1 MPSPACGC
9 RAHRRPSWFHSLPW
23 LALGVALLV
32 GFRAWQ
38 APLDDTLRVRMLE
51 IVDEHGVVRAR
62 LGARLPD
69 AVLDGKRVV
78 RGEEVAGL
86 LLYDGRGGERG
97 GYVTFEP
104 SGNVGLTL
112 DHERN
117 QAALFVAG
125 RDEGVALK
133 LWTGPDSIELRS
145 DGDGSR
151 WTVAEDGVVALQ
163 EPPVRPGAD
172 VCAEYRAALEKLTRE
187 EVLRACRERFSA
199 EACEAC
205 LGE

>member
-1 MPSPACGC
+1 VV
-9 RAHRRPSWFHSLPW
+9 WFHSVAW
-23 LALGVALLV
+23 VALGGLFLA
-32 GFRAWQ
+32 GFRPHQ
-38 APLDDTLRVRMLE
+38 DPLDDTLRVRMLE
-51 IVDEHGVVRAR
+51 VVDEHGIVRAR

-69 AVLDGKRVV
+69 AVLDGKRIV
-78 RGEEVAGL
+78 RGEEIAGL
-86 LLYDGRGGERG
+86 LLYDARGGERG

-112 DHERN
+112 DHARE

-125 RDEGVALK
+125 REDGVALK

-163 EPPVRPGAD
+163 EPSVMPGAD
-172 VCAEYRAALEKLTRE
+172 VCAEYRAALASLSRE